1 MRPSTTQRQSWDI
14 KRTQEAVGAVG
25 AGKFTASSAAR
36 HFGARRT
43 TLSHQLR
50 YDAVPK
56 GTGRK
61 QNIPPETEQELVDH
75 IS

>member
-1 MRPSTTQRQSWDI
+1 MRPSTTQRQSWDS
-14 KRTQEAVGAVG
+14 KRMQEAVGAVG
-25 AGKFTASSAAR
+25 AGKFTPSSAAR
-36 HFGARRT
+36 HFGARR

-61 QNIPPETEQELVDH
+61 QNIPPETEQELIDH